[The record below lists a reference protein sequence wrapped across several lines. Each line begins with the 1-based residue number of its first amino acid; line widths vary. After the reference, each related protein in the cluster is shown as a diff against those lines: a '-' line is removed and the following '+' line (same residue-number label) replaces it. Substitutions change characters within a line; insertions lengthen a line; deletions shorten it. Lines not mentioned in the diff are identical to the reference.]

1 MEDVLGVPPHTA
13 LALAAAITGP
23 VACALS
29 LWFAI
34 RVEHRDTWR
43 YPMLISVTLATAA
56 ILGAFVSG
64 QRLVDSDTALGVD
77 PMVSAHQEYAAR
89 LVLPTVGWWVVATLT
104 GWLNP
109 RTGALRLALPLLLT
123 GFSVVVLVLVIL
135 SGDSDARSL
144 LDTVTD
150 RL

>member
-1 MEDVLGVPPHTA
+1 MEILGLPPHTV

-43 YPMLISVTLATAA
+43 YPMLISATLATAA
-56 ILGAFVSG
+56 ILGAFVTG
-64 QRLVDSDTALGVD
+64 QRLIEDEPDLAVD
-77 PMVSAHQEYAAR
+77 PMVAAHQDYAAR
-89 LVLPTVGWWVVATLT
+89 LVLPTVGWWVVAALS

-109 RTGALRLALPLLLT
+109 KTGALKLALPLLLT
-123 GFSVVVLVLVIL
+123 GFSAVVLVLVIL
-135 SGDSDARSL
+135 SGDADARSL
-144 LDTVTD
+144 WTSVTN
-150 RL
+150 RF